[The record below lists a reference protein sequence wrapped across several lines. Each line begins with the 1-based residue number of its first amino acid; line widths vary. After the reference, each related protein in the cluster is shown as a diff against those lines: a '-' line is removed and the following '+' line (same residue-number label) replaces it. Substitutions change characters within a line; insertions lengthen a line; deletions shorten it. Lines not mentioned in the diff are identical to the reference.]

1 MHTTPNTIYRLA
13 TPADFPACQALE
25 QAQFDT
31 SWPLGFP
38 TIVAERNGEIIGLFS
53 TNLECDWA
61 HMAGPLAL
69 KRPSAIVA
77 MRLIEFYEFALRQL
91 SIPAYVFFVSA
102 WNDHWLKQARLFGK
116 QIRSNDKNLF
126 FERSLT

>member
-1 MHTTPNTIYRLA
+1 MHVTPHTIYRLA
-13 TPADFPACQALE
+13 TSADTLACYQLE
-25 QAQFDT
+25 QAQFGKA
-31 SWPLGFP
+31 WPLGFP

-53 TNLECDWA
+53 TNIECDWA
-61 HMAGPLAL
+61 HMAGPLVL

-91 SIPAYVFFVSA
+91 NLPSYVFFVSA
-102 WNDHWLKQARLFGK
+102 WNDHWLQQARNFGK

-126 FERSLT
+126 FERLLT